1 MSTTSVHALHRTELS
16 TRRLS
21 MRPIRDVDAE
31 ALLALCS
38 NPRVMRYGST
48 PAWDSIDKA
57 IDKIERNDRGM
68 VAGESVCLAILRKD
82 DLHLLGTADLF
93 QMDPQSR
100 RAEIGYSLAEEAW
113 GRGYMNEA
121 LTALLD
127 HGFSELALNRVE
139 ADVDP
144 RNTASIRCLARLGFA
159 HEGLRRQRWIVG
171 GEVSDS
177 AMYGLLRDQWHARRS
192 ATDPNPSAG

>member
-1 MSTTSVHALHRTELS
+1 
-16 TRRLS
+16 
-21 MRPIRDVDAE
+21 MRPICNVDAA
-31 ALLALCS
+31 ALLEIFS

-48 PAWDSIDKA
+48 PAWESIEKA
-57 IDKIERNDRGM
+57 IDKIDRNDRGM
-68 VAGESVCLAILRKD
+68 TAGESVSLAMFRND
-82 DLHLLGTADLF
+82 DRRLIGTADLF
-93 QMDPQSR
+93 QMDPQCR
-100 RAEIGYSLAEEAW
+100 RAEVGFSLAEEAW

-144 RNTASIRCLARLGFA
+144 RNTASIKCLTRLGFA
-159 HEGLRRQRWIVG
+159 YEGLLRQRWIVG

-177 AMYGLLRDQWHARRS
+177 AFYGLLRDEWFARRS
-192 ATDPNPSAG
+192 ATPNQAAALRTTE

>member
-1 MSTTSVHALHRTELS
+1 MYALHRTELS

-31 ALLALCS
+31 TLLAIRS
-38 NPRVMRYGST
+38 NPSVMCYGT
-48 PAWDSIDKA
+48 EPTWDSIQKA

-68 VAGESVCLAILRKD
+68 AAGESVCLAIFRRD
-82 DLHLLGTADLF
+82 DRRLIGTTDLF
-93 QMDPQSR
+93 QMDPQCR
-100 RAEIGYSLAEEAW
+100 RAEIGFALAAEAW

-127 HGFSELALNRVE
+127 YGFSEFALNRVE

-144 RNTASIRCLARLGFA
+144 RNTASIKCLARLGFA
-159 HEGLRRQRWIVG
+159 HEGLLRQRWIVG

-177 AMYGLLRDQWHARRS
+177 AIYGLLRDEWRARRS
-192 ATDPNPSAG
+192 ANDPNPDLLT